1 MKTDRNSGT
10 APTDA
15 LPSRDEIL
23 SHFSQRDPVIAGII
37 RDYGPFRLK
46 SNKNYFVV
54 LCRAIVS
61 QQISTRAA
69 ETIFRRF
76 LHALDG
82 NPPTPQGISAVPES
96 SLAAAGLSRQKAAYI
111 KDLSR
116 KFLDKAIRPHQLPY
130 LSNEDAIRQ
139 LTAVHGIG
147 RWTAEMF
154 LIFSLNRLDVLP
166 LGDQGFR
173 MALKK
178 IYNMKSAPSAET
190 MKTLGKKWH
199 PYETIATWYAWRT
212 LDENIIAY

>member
-1 MKTDRNSGT
+1 MKTNQKPRA
-10 APTDA
+10 APTRG
-15 LPSRDEIL
+15 LPNREKIL
-23 SHFSQRDPVIAGII
+23 SHFSRRDPVIAGII

-54 LCRAIVS
+54 LCKAIVS

-76 LHALDG
+76 LHIFDG
-82 NPPTPQGISAVPES
+82 KPPTPQRIFAVPES
-96 SLAAAGLSRQKAAYI
+96 SLTNAGLSRQKAAYI

-116 KFLDKAIRPHQLPY
+116 RFLDKTIRPHRLPY
-130 LSNEDAIRQ
+130 LSNEDAILQ

-166 LGDQGFR
+166 LGDQGFQT
-173 MALKK
+173 AVKK
-178 IYNMKSAPSAET
+178 IYNMKRAPSAKT
-190 MKTLGKKWH
+190 MKALGEKWH